1 MAGDRGQER
10 YFAWRAVIEKMEVL
24 MGKYSRNE
32 GVILWLFNSYGSS
45 LFLIG
50 KYGKSSS
57 FVNGPLSIA
66 M

>member
-1 MAGDRGQER
+1 
-10 YFAWRAVIEKMEVL
+10 

-32 GVILWLFNSYGSS
+32 GVILELFNSYGSS